1 LCVCKNNKEG
11 LKNKK
16 NRKNIEKQRIKEQ
29 DRETENLNPLSTTFS
44 K

>member
-1 LCVCKNNKEG
+1 LCVCRNNKEG

-16 NRKNIEKQRIKEQ
+16 NKKNMEKQRTKEQ
-29 DRETENLNPLSTTFS
+29 DLETENLNPLSITFS

>member
-16 NRKNIEKQRIKEQ
+16 TKKNMEKQRIKEQ
-29 DRETENLNPLSTTFS
+29 DLETENLNPLSITFS